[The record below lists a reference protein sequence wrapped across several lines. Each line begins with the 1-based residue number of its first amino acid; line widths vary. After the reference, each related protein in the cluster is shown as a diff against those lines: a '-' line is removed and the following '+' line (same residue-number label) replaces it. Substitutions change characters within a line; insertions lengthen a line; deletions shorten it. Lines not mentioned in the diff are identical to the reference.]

1 MRFDMILLAKKW
13 LTFVV
18 SQGKS
23 HSVIP
28 MQFPDSAGDLSFPR
42 FSAFW

>member
-28 MQFPDSAGDLSFPR
+28 VQFPDSVGDFSFPR
-42 FSAFW
+42 LSFCW